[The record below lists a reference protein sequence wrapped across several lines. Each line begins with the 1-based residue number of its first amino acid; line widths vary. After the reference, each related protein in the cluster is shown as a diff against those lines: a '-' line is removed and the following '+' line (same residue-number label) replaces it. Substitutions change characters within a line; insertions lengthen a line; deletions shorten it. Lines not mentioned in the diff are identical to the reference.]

1 MLVLAGVARLLVG
14 IDPRLGTLAW
24 LPLLLAV
31 VVMFFG
37 DLLQL
42 PQWLQD
48 LSPFEHLA
56 LVPAEDFAWA
66 PFLVLALLA
75 ARDQR
80 RRTGRV
86 RAPRHPLSGAVPLS
100 G

>member
-1 MLVLAGVARLLVG
+1 MARLLVG
-14 IDPRLGTLAW
+14 VNPRLGTLAW
-24 LPLLLAV
+24 LPLVLAV

-56 LVPAEDFAWA
+56 LVPAEDFALGA
-66 PFLVLALLA
+66 VPGARAVVA
-75 ARDQR
+75 AAISTAGQV
-80 RRTGRV
+80 GV
-86 RAPRHPLSGAVPLS
+86 RSSRHPLNGAVPLS
-100 G
+100 L